1 LHCEVCKQNKLCE
14 KCKKKQTYLAQQKQK
29 TLKKSASQ
37 TLQTFLAFLANFEKC
52 LRRASGV

>member
-1 LHCEVCKQNKLCE
+1 MQE
-14 KCKKKQTYLAQQKQK
+14 KANLFSATKAKNA
-29 TLKKSASQ
+29 KKSASQ